1 MKQTIL
7 GSLFCLFTLILC
19 AQPPN
24 GNNLSPSVNTQNG
37 LMETNSNI
45 QPGYLFN
52 GNVKVLNTMPVDSV
66 QKTEL
71 NINQF
76 SADSEDDKMFDARA
90 VDQKLQTY
98 DAFYLVRQ
106 KAKANRIQRTPL
118 SVEQTEMDAKVK
130 QLEQI
135 APHSWEHE
143 YAFYAAENYD
153 LDRGTSI
160 EKAYELN
167 SEEVE
172 IQKQFFSYK
181 YISGDTL
188 ASTDLLSNLSV
199 NEVLNAD
206 VQMYTSDVLTSC
218 APNATL
224 ITHGFED
231 TYGCLLNQFNFS
243 QATDVRVVSLDF
255 MQSPQY
261 REHLVELGYNL
272 PKSTKIDVEYLG
284 QFCKLNPQQA
294 LFLSL
299 TIPRNYLE
307 PLSKKLYPVGLTFQ
321 YTENADA
328 DLPERQEQ
336 LWFEQ
341 LNKYGLNEG
350 EQRTKFALNY
360 LPMLLYLEKK
370 YETEGNDLLLQQIR
384 QSKDELLGRSKNA
397 GN

>member
-1 MKQTIL
+1 
-7 GSLFCLFTLILC
+7 
-19 AQPPN
+19 
-24 GNNLSPSVNTQNG
+24 
-37 LMETNSNI
+37 MENNSNI
-45 QPGYLFN
+45 QSGYFIN
-52 GNVKVLNTMPVDSV
+52 RNVKMLNSV
-66 QKTEL
+66 QLDSMQQNEMNT
-71 NINQF
+71 NQF
-76 SADSEDDKMFDARA
+76 SSDSEDDRIIDVRA

-106 KAKANRIQRTPL
+106 KAKANRFQRTPL
-118 SVEQTEMDAKVK
+118 SAEQSEMDAKVT

-135 APHSWEHE
+135 APHSWEYE
-143 YAFYAAENYD
+143 YAFYAAGNYD
-153 LDRGTSI
+153 LARGSAI

-167 SEEVE
+167 SEDVE

-181 YISGDTL
+181 YLSGDTL
-188 ASTDLLSNLSV
+188 AAADLLANLTI

-218 APNATL
+218 VPNATL

-243 QATDVRVVSLDF
+243 QATDVRVISLDF

-261 REHLVELGYNL
+261 REHLVEWGYNL

-284 QFCKLNPQQA
+284 QFCKMNSQQA

-307 PLSKKLYPVGLTFQ
+307 PLSKKLFPVGLTFQ
-321 YTENADA
+321 YSENAEV

-360 LPMLLYLEKK
+360 LPMLLYLENK
-370 YETEGNDLLLQQIR
+370 YEMEGNDLLLEQIR
-384 QSKDELLGRSKNA
+384 QSKDELLGRNKNS